1 MMHRSWQCRSI
12 AAVVLLF
19 FPHAAKRLF
28 ELTHPGWVEWLAID
42 YGARTIMLAGAVVA
56 RPTVAKARPTIGRRR
71 FATLTAAVAS
81 VVLFISLVLDPVL
94 SRAFRGTVFATV
106 PLPWIENPAVYSAD
120 LLFGL
125 WLVALSEELAFRW
138 YAIRR
143 LEQLDYRPN
152 AVLLLSAVLFAAFH
166 TTRGVQVVA
175 FSFLLGVLFGFLYQR
190 IGQLWPVV
198 VGHYMVDF
206 IAFSGI
212 AARLHQ

>member
-19 FPHAAKRLF
+19 FPYAAKRLF

-56 RPTVAKARPTIGRRR
+56 RPTIGWRR

-81 VVLFISLVLDPVL
+81 VVLFMSLVLDPVL
-94 SRAFRGTVFATV
+94 SRAFRGTAVATV

-143 LEQLDYRPN
+143 LERLGYRPN
-152 AVLLLSAVLFAAFH
+152 AVILLSAVLFAAFH

-190 IGQLWPVV
+190 TGRLWPVV
-198 VGHYMVDF
+198 VGHYVVDF

-212 AARLHQ
+212 AVRLHE